1 MVEYRRYLSVVVAV
15 ILGIILQGALILADC
30 KDTPAKA
37 AVKFS
42 KAFYR
47 LDPGM
52 TGLLCKKYI
61 TGDKGNVV
69 ENYLQKVSKE
79 SGDRGFDLNYMKQIL
94 YNIETHTTLKDD
106 SNAEV
111 RIQAKRRGSIN
122 PVYELI
128 GRFFLIGQTHRVEA
142 TIPMVKE
149 DGRWKV
155 CGSLFPFSEV

>member
-1 MVEYRRYLSVVVAV
+1 MLEYRRYLSVAVAV
-15 ILGIILQGALILADC
+15 ILGIILQGALILADSR
-30 KDTPAKA
+30 DTPTKA

-47 LDPGM
+47 LDPDM
-52 TGLLCKKYI
+52 AELLCKKYI
-61 TGDKGNVV
+61 TGDTGNVV
-69 ENYLQKVSKE
+69 ENYIQKVSKE
-79 SGDRGFDLNYMKQIL
+79 AKDRGLGLNYMKHIL

-111 RIQAKRRGSIN
+111 RIRAKRRGSIN

-149 DGRWKV
+149 DSRWKV